1 MQLVFSKKMPR
12 NEHASESKPR
22 RSTSTKSNRGR
33 AKGLTPPKPKA
44 KSLVADEKETRSLSK
59 KRENN
64 IQRRFRP
71 TEKAL
76 SQIRK
81 YKKVTQLNIRR
92 LPFQRLVREIAQ
104 KINPDVGIRW
114 TQKSLEILQSVSED
128 YIISLLEDAYQ
139 CTLHAKRIT
148 LMCKDISLARRI
160 RGITDPGH
168 ATFSFF

>member
-1 MQLVFSKKMPR
+1 MPR
-12 NEHASESKPR
+12 KEKSKEPKPQ
-22 RSTSTKSNRGR
+22 RSSSTKADRGR
-33 AKGLTPPKPKA
+33 TKGLTPPKPKA
-44 KSLVADEKETRSLSK
+44 KSSAAKEREPKSSSK
-59 KRENN
+59 QRENN

-81 YKKVTQLNIRR
+81 YNKVTQLNIRK

-104 KINPDVGIRW
+104 KVNPSIGVRW
-114 TQKSLEILQSVSED
+114 TQKSLEILQSVAED
-128 YIISLLEDAYQ
+128 YVINLLEDAYQ
-139 CTLHAKRIT
+139 CTLHAKRVT